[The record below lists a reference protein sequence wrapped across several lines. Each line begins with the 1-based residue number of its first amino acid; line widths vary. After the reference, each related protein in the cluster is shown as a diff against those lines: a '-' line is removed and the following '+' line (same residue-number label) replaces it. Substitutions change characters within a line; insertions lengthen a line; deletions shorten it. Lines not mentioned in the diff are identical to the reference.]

1 MKKANDKSKSPY
13 LKQIILSS
21 CCAVLSLVV
30 LAVATAAWFARND
43 RVKATNVNIKVDPEA
58 NLVISKN
65 PVDPRDRQWLPEV
78 TYEEESTAILTP
90 ISHDKD
96 GGGTR
101 LSTLHYC
108 KLPSKIGRDTGYK
121 IDNTTP
127 DKDVFGAV
135 TDATEGTRTF
145 YKDVYVLIAS
155 ENKAF
160 THQTLTAT
168 MYLADEH
175 GDRLSGFDNQ
185 FNATSVDFYVCSYDA
200 NGTAI
205 VLPEY
210 DFNKTLTIKQTA
222 ADPGA
227 SVTLFTDGEIPVIPE
242 TTGTPIPVLM
252 RFYFDGAL
260 SDDAEGSPA
269 YVRTSNVSLADI
281 NITVE
286 FTTAD
291 TTS

>member
-65 PVDPRDRQWLPEV
+65 PENPADRSWSTEV
-78 TYEEESTAILTP
+78 SYKTEATAVLTP

-96 GGGTR
+96 GSGTR
-101 LSTLHYC
+101 LSALHYC

-121 IDNTTP
+121 TDET
-127 DKDVFGAV
+127 DDSLVFGEV
-135 TDATEGTRTF
+135 PGPTSNGRTF

-160 THQTLTAT
+160 T
-168 MYLADEH
+168 
-175 GDRLSGFDNQ
+175 N
-185 FNATSVDFYVCSYDA
+185 
-200 NGTAI
+200 
-205 VLPEY
+205 
-210 DFNKTLTIKQTA
+210 
-222 ADPGA
+222 
-227 SVTLFTDGEIPVIPE
+227 
-242 TTGTPIPVLM
+242 
-252 RFYFDGAL
+252 
-260 SDDAEGSPA
+260 
-269 YVRTSNVSLADI
+269 
-281 NITVE
+281 
-286 FTTAD
+286 
-291 TTS
+291 

>member
-96 GGGTR
+96 GDGTR

-127 DKDVFGAV
+127 DSDVFGAV
-135 TDATEGTRTF
+135 SAATVGTRTF
-145 YKDVYVLIAS
+145 YKEITVLIAS
-155 ENKAF
+155 ENKEF
-160 THQTLTAT
+160 TNQTLTAT
-168 MYLADEH
+168 MALAGVDT
-175 GDRLSGFDNQ
+175 DL
-185 FNATSVDFYVCSYDA
+185 ATNDPRYAAAVDVWVDSTDDDA
-200 NGTAI
+200 NWKGTLRYAEDGTQTTVTI
-205 VLPEY
+205 PLDNNKIPITTSPIKVVL
-210 DFNKTLTIKQTA
+210 
-222 ADPGA
+222 
-227 SVTLFTDGEIPVIPE
+227 
-242 TTGTPIPVLM
+242 
-252 RFYFDGAL
+252 RCYFDGAL
-260 SDDAEGSPA
+260 EVGTTGKA
-269 YVRTSNVSLADI
+269 YVRTAHMNLNDV
-281 NITVE
+281 NITVT
-286 FTTAD
+286 FTATEKSG
-291 TTS
+291 T